1 MSASASASA
10 PEPDTL
16 GPPHPVT
23 ESRGRRHLYEVD
35 IVRLLTFVCVVGV
48 HAVSGSMDPDNVAS
62 GAFVSLLHFT
72 RGTFFLLSAFVLTY
86 ALGSKPVE
94 VRRF

>member
-1 MSASASASA
+1 MSASAPAS
-10 PEPDTL
+10 EPDTL
-16 GPPHPVT
+16 GPPHPVA

-86 ALGSKPVE
+86 ALG
-94 VRRF
+94 